1 MRLSDEQFKKEVLE
15 RKREALAER
24 RSRIRLTVSL
34 LSVSVCTVA
43 AALIFGPL
51 TQEKIT
57 FDSVSEEQYSI
68 LIDDFVDAENDK
80 VISSSVMAD
89 DAMKGEI
96 TSTKG
101 NTTVSSNTVSE
112 NTKGDTAKGSLTVDG
127 NRNEETATDA
137 NFNFASFFG
146 NLDFKTATCDCPT
159 EYTVTTEKGEY
170 HINLTTGCVRFGDLS
185 ATLNKSEHA
194 TLSKLLKGE

>member
-43 AALIFGPL
+43 AALLFGPL
-51 TQEKIT
+51 TQDKIT
-57 FDSVSEEQYSI
+57 SDAVSEEQYSI
-68 LIDDFVDAENDK
+68 LIDDFVDTENDK
-80 VISSSVMAD
+80 VISSSVVTD
-89 DAMKGEI
+89 DAAKSD
-96 TSTKG
+96 TSSKK
-101 NTTVSSNTVSE
+101 SNTVSNGTATDE
-112 NTKGDTAKGSLTVDG
+112 TKGDTAKGGLTVG
-127 NRNEETATDA
+127 NNRNEETATDA
-137 NFNFASFFG
+137 NLNFASFFG
-146 NLDFKTATCDCPT
+146 NLNFKTATCDCPT

-185 ATLNKSEHA
+185 ATLSKSEYA